1 MGAGAVQA
9 QMGAWTAHTSMR
21 EVVAVAASPEIV
33 WAATTGGVFGYDVTT
48 GAFDRFTP
56 VEGLSSIE
64 ATALAFDAARSHLWI
79 GYQDGVMDRLDVQTG
94 TVRTIRDIA
103 RAGQFPNRRINRIV
117 VHGDSIFVA
126 TAFGVVVY
134 DPVRE
139 EVRDTYSRLGTLP
152 PTTAVHDVAVA
163 PVPGGGPG
171 LWLGTDRGI
180 AHAALATVNL
190 QDPAA
195 WTVEVAGLPGPDPVV
210 HAVAG
215 FEGRLYAGTPFGL
228 YRRQP
233 DGRYA
238 SAGVTGRAVTDLHV
252 AGDRLFGVERF
263 NLFVLE
269 PGGQGRL
276 LQADGFTEPTS
287 VMTGPDGNL
296 WFGDA
301 LEGLVAVATPDAVA
315 TKLTVLQRLVPE
327 GPFNDQFVDMTF
339 DRQGNLWAGEVG
351 AGNSGFYRRS
361 PDGRWTSY
369 LGRFFGE
376 LAGTGRYTSVHADAQ
391 GNVWAAS
398 EGGGL
403 VQVTPEGTLVRYDSR
418 NASLLPASG
427 TDNFVIVGGVASDP
441 DGTIWATT
449 RASPRPLHVRTPDG
463 TWTALPP
470 YTGQGLTFASTAYG
484 RIYVDAF
491 EQKWIVIR
499 NENNL
504 GQIRGLM
511 ILDTG
516 GTPTDPSDDVFR
528 FLDEEGGAGRGLP
541 SPAVTAVVE
550 DQEGLVW
557 IGTEEGLAFMIN
569 TGIVARDPNN
579 VPSWPTWADRS
590 RGTFTLF
597 GLRINGLAVDPANRL
612 WAATNEGAWLIRAAP
627 EGGYDLV
634 AHFSTD
640 NSPLFSNT
648 VLSVAVDAR
657 TGQVYFA
664 TDRGLLSYQG
674 DAVAPAEKPG
684 DLFVYPNPVVLADG
698 DTPDII
704 IEGLVQET
712 EVRIVAPHG
721 AVVARL
727 SARGGRVRWDGRD
740 LDGRLVPSGVY
751 LVIAVGQNNEGT
763 AYGKVAVIR

>member
-1 MGAGAVQA
+1 M
-9 QMGAWTAHTSMR
+9 
-21 EVVAVAASPEIV
+21 
-33 WAATTGGVFGYDVTT
+33 
-48 GAFDRFTP
+48 
-56 VEGLSSIE
+56 
-64 ATALAFDAARSHLWI
+64 
-79 GYQDGVMDRLDVQTG
+79 
-94 TVRTIRDIA
+94 
-103 RAGQFPNRRINRIV
+103 
-117 VHGDSIFVA
+117 
-126 TAFGVVVY
+126 
-134 DPVRE
+134 
-139 EVRDTYSRLGTLP
+139 
-152 PTTAVHDVAVA
+152 
-163 PVPGGGPG
+163 PVP
-171 LWLGTDRGI
+171 
-180 AHAALATVNL
+180 
-190 QDPAA
+190 
-195 WTVEVAGLPGPDPVV
+195 
-210 HAVAG
+210 
-215 FEGRLYAGTPFGL
+215 PFGL

-528 FLDEEGGAGRGLP
+528 FLDEEGGARTRFAQP
-541 SPAVTAVVE
+541 
-550 DQEGLVW
+550 
-557 IGTEEGLAFMIN
+557 
-569 TGIVARDPNN
+569 
-579 VPSWPTWADRS
+579 
-590 RGTFTLF
+590 
-597 GLRINGLAVDPANRL
+597 
-612 WAATNEGAWLIRAAP
+612 
-627 EGGYDLV
+627 GG
-634 AHFSTD
+634 H
-640 NSPLFSNT
+640 
-648 VLSVAVDAR
+648 R
-657 TGQVYFA
+657 
-664 TDRGLLSYQG
+664 
-674 DAVAPAEKPG
+674 
-684 DLFVYPNPVVLADG
+684 
-698 DTPDII
+698 
-704 IEGLVQET
+704 
-712 EVRIVAPHG
+712 
-721 AVVARL
+721 
-727 SARGGRVRWDGRD
+727 RGGGSGGTGLDRHRGGAGLHDQHRHRRARPEQRPQLAHMGGSFPGHFYALRVADQRPGRRSGEPA
-740 LDGRLVPSGVY
+740 LGGHERGRLAHPGRSGRR
-751 LVIAVGQNNEGT
+751 L
-763 AYGKVAVIR
+763 